1 MYNLIVYGNTIWQ
14 HFPILA
20 FAVAGCISVSD
31 FASFLGIPIRITTSA
46 TGLKMCVT
54 TAGIKKYRSIIK
66 KRKRK
71 HNKMVLSAKS
81 KLNNIEVSISKA
93 FIDSNTSH
101 DELVLI
107 KNVLKGYDN
116 MKEEIKDL
124 KI

>member
-1 MYNLIVYGNTIWQ
+1 MYNLIVYDNTIWQ

-20 FAVAGCISVSD
+20 FAAAGCISVSD
-31 FASFLGIPIRITTSA
+31 FAAFLGIPIGITTSA
-46 TGLKMCVT
+46 IGLKMCVT

-81 KLNNIEVSISKA
+81 KLNNIEVLISKA
-93 FIDSNTSH
+93 FIDSNASH
-101 DELVLI
+101 DKLVLI
-107 KNVLKGYDN
+107 KNLLQGYDN
-116 MKEEIKDL
+116 MKEETKDL

>member
-1 MYNLIVYGNTIWQ
+1 MYNLIVYGNTISQ

-31 FASFLGIPIRITTSA
+31 FASFLGIPIGITTSA

-54 TAGIKKYRSIIK
+54 TAAIKKYRSIIK

-81 KLNNIEVSISKA
+81 KLNNIEVLIYKA
-93 FIDSNTSH
+93 FIDSNASH
-101 DELVLI
+101 DKLVLI
-107 KNVLKGYDN
+107 KNLLQGYDN
-116 MKEEIKDL
+116 MKEETKDL

>member
-1 MYNLIVYGNTIWQ
+1 MYNLVVYDNTIWQ
-14 HFPILA
+14 HFPILP
-20 FAVAGCISVSD
+20 FAAAGYISVSD
-31 FASFLGIPIRITTSA
+31 FAAFLGIPIGITTSA
-46 TGLKMCVT
+46 IGLKMCVT
-54 TAGIKKYRSIIK
+54 TAGIKTYRSIIK

-116 MKEEIKDL
+116 MKEETKDL